1 MSTLDGGILNIANPS
16 IAEDFAV
23 PLSSVQWVVNAY
35 MLVITASLLMF
46 GRLGDYL
53 GMEKLYTWGFIVLP
67 LAQHY
72 AVRHHHCSS
81 WYFPRNTGFGS
92 QYDDGYRNRYCV

>member
-1 MSTLDGGILNIANPS
+1 MNYDRKGSRSVLRLENKWKTLIIICLGIFMSTLDGGILNIANPS

-53 GMEKLYTWGFIVLP
+53 GMEKLYTWG
-67 LAQHY
+67 
-72 AVRHHHCSS
+72 S
-81 WYFPRNTGFGS
+81 
-92 QYDDGYRNRYCV
+92 